1 MVALVV
7 VRRTDD
13 AGGMTGLPQKHVVI
27 VGGGTAGWLAAHL
40 LKAESARQG
49 LRLSL
54 TLIESSKVP
63 TIGVGEGTTS
73 VFRGVLQS
81 LGFDEED
88 FLAKTDAT
96 IKYGIRHRDWRRLG
110 HSYDGPIDDV
120 YALADKIPGGGSWI
134 DTFCVAAGRSVASPH
149 VFAALMK
156 DGKAPVADVA
166 GRRVAVSRFHHA
178 YHFDQAKVGA
188 YLRDKAIGVAQ
199 IDALVE
205 GAVHDP
211 DTGHIT
217 ALTLDTGETVAGDFF
232 IDCTG
237 FRRTLIQ
244 SAMGAGWVSYADAL
258 PVNRAMPFW
267 LDLTEDQ
274 EIPTYT
280 HAWAQKSGWMWQIP
294 TQGRIGCGYVYS
306 DRHTTPDAAQA
317 EIEAALGHKITPRAD
332 IPISAGRLTET
343 WRGNVLALGLA
354 SSFLE
359 PLEATSIHGTV
370 VALLLF
376 CQRHLGALTGTDHDG
391 QSRYNAAIAG
401 QVDDFRDFINL
412 HYVSERDDSPFWR
425 DVAADFILPQVREK
439 LEIWQQRMPEA
450 ADFSNDL
457 DGLPHV
463 EELLHYPVLDG
474 LGLLNRK
481 VAQTQMAQDRRL
493 QAFARA
499 TTDHLEKQA
508 SSVARQALPHR
519 LWLETL
525 PKEDRTHVG

>member
-1 MVALVV
+1 
-7 VRRTDD
+7 
-13 AGGMTGLPQKHVVI
+13 
-27 VGGGTAGWLAAHL
+27 
-40 LKAESARQG
+40 
-49 LRLSL
+49 
-54 TLIESSKVP
+54 
-63 TIGVGEGTTS
+63 
-73 VFRGVLQS
+73 
-81 LGFDEED
+81 
-88 FLAKTDAT
+88 
-96 IKYGIRHRDWRRLG
+96 
-110 HSYDGPIDDV
+110 
-120 YALADKIPGGGSWI
+120 
-134 DTFCVAAGRSVASPH
+134 
-149 VFAALMK
+149 
-156 DGKAPVADVA
+156 
-166 GRRVAVSRFHHA
+166 
-178 YHFDQAKVGA
+178 
-188 YLRDKAIGVAQ
+188 
-199 IDALVE
+199 
-205 GAVHDP
+205 
-211 DTGHIT
+211 
-217 ALTLDTGETVAGDFF
+217 
-232 IDCTG
+232 
-237 FRRTLIQ
+237 
-244 SAMGAGWVSYADAL
+244 MGAGWVSYADAL